1 MRAGGGS
8 RSSAAVNAPEEQSIS
23 GKAYDLAL
31 ALRLWRFVRP
41 HRRLFFLSLL
51 LLPVHQGFNLAQ
63 PLLLKIGID
72 AVSAGDGLTLMTTG
86 LLFAGALAAEAGTF
100 FFQYYLS
107 MKVAQRCLA
116 DLRVELFSHVQRL
129 PMSYFDRN
137 PVGRL
142 MTRMTTDVEVLQEMF
157 AAGAMNLVA
166 DLVLIAVIVAIMMSL
181 HVGMALVSLALIPFL
196 LIGIN
201 VFRLKARQTYRLIRT
216 RIARV
221 NAYLGEAI
229 PGMAVIQL
237 FNRQERSFEEFDDLN
252 RSHRDAIKRSNVY
265 EASLFSM
272 VEAAG
277 SLSIALL
284 LWYGGGEVLQGVVG
298 IGTFVAFSEYIRRLF
313 VPLRDFSNKYA
324 VIQAAMTAA
333 ERIFEL
339 LDTAPEQ
346 SGRRTEAVAGDGD
359 GATPTAAAAPVR
371 ALQAP
376 PDAAPVPAA
385 EASGASAIAAAAS
398 GTRMADSPATGNPAP
413 AAPATRAT
421 PEPAGNHPV
430 HAAVEFDN
438 VWFSY
443 RPNDPVLK
451 GVSFR
456 IEPGERVAV
465 IGATGSGKTTTIKLM
480 SRFYDV
486 DSGAVRLGGRDV
498 REWELDDLRRH
509 MGTVLQD
516 VFLFSGDILSNLKLG
531 NESIPEERIRA
542 AVRSANAE
550 GFIRRMPGGLR
561 AAVRERGNNLSAG
574 QRQLLALVRM
584 FVLDPEILVLDEAT
598 SSVDTETEFLVQGA
612 FEKIMAN
619 RTCLVIAHRLSTIR
633 NADRILVFHR
643 GVIREMG
650 SHAELMEKGGVYYRL
665 HQLQFQGEGSGGAE
679 AGDMAADR

>member
-1 MRAGGGS
+1 M
-8 RSSAAVNAPEEQSIS
+8 NAREEQENQENIS
-23 GKAYDLAL
+23 GKAYDVKL
-31 ALRLWRFVRP
+31 ALRLWRFIRP
-41 HRRLFFLSLL
+41 HRKIFFLSLL
-51 LLPVHQGFNLAQ
+51 LLPVHQCFNLAQ
-63 PLLLKIGID
+63 PLLLKAGID
-72 AVSAGDGLTLMTTG
+72 AVGAGDGFTLLTTG
-86 LLFAGALAAEAGTF
+86 VFFGVVLLAEAATF
-100 FFQYYLS
+100 FFQYYLA
-107 MKVAQRCLA
+107 MLVAQRCLA

-166 DLVLIAVIVAIMMSL
+166 DLVLIVAIVAIMCSL
-181 HVGMALVSLALIPFL
+181 HLEMALVSLALIPFL
-196 LIGIN
+196 LLGIN
-201 VFRLKARQTYRLIRT
+201 VFRIKARQTYRLIRT

-237 FNRQERSFEEFDDLN
+237 FNRQARSFEEFDDLN
-252 RSHRDAIKRSNVY
+252 RDHRDAIQRSNVY

-277 SLSIALL
+277 SLTIALL

-333 ERIFEL
+333 ERIFDL
-339 LDTAPEQ
+339 LDTPVEVP
-346 SGRRTEAVAGDGD
+346 GRAVE
-359 GATPTAAAAPVR
+359 P
-371 ALQAP
+371 
-376 PDAAPVPAA
+376 
-385 EASGASAIAAAAS
+385 
-398 GTRMADSPATGNPAP
+398 P
-413 AAPATRAT
+413 AAPLAATGPAAPSAVGSQPAAGIPPAAT
-421 PEPAGNHPV
+421 GPAAVIQPAAPSASAPAVIPPARG
-430 HAAVEFDN
+430 AVEFDD
-438 VWFSY
+438 VRFSY
-443 RPNDPVLK
+443 RPGDPVLK
-451 GVSFR
+451 GVSFK

-486 DSGAVRLGGRDV
+486 DSGVVRVGGRDV
-498 REWELDDLRRH
+498 REWDLDALRRH
-509 MGTVLQD
+509 MGVVLQD

-531 NESIPEERIRA
+531 NETIPEDRIRA
-542 AVRSANAE
+542 ALRSANAE
-550 GFIRRMPGGLR
+550 GFIRRLPGGLH
-561 AAVRERGNNLSAG
+561 APVRERGNNLSAG

-584 FVLDPEILVLDEAT
+584 FLVDPEILVLDEAT

-633 NADRILVFHR
+633 NADRIVVFHR

-650 SHAELMEKGGVYYRL
+650 SHAELMEQRGVYYRL
-665 HQLQFQGEGSGGAE
+665 HQLQFQGEGGAGAVPE
-679 AGDMAADR
+679 ARDMAAVD

>member
-1 MRAGGGS
+1 MRAGGGGYG
-8 RSSAAVNAPEEQSIS
+8 RGTGMNAPEEQDNIS
-23 GKAYDLAL
+23 GKAYDLKL
-31 ALRLWRFVRP
+31 ALRLWRFLRP
-41 HRRLFFLSLL
+41 HRKIFFLSLL

-72 AVSAGDGLTLMTTG
+72 AVSAGDGLTLMTAG
-86 LLFAGALAAEAGTF
+86 LLFAGALAAEATAY

-107 MKVAQRCLA
+107 IKVAQRCLA
-116 DLRVELFSHVQRL
+116 DLRVTLFSHVQRL
-129 PMSYFDRN
+129 PMSYFDKN

-166 DLVLIAVIVAIMMSL
+166 DLVLIAAIVAIMMSL
-181 HVGMALVSLALIPFL
+181 HMELALVSLALIPFL
-196 LIGIN
+196 LVGIN

-237 FNRQERSFEEFDDLN
+237 FNRQARSFEEFDDLN
-252 RSHRDAIKRSNVY
+252 RSHRDAIKRSNIY

-284 LWYGGGEVLQGVVG
+284 LWFGGGEVLQGVVG

-339 LDTAPEQ
+339 LDTEPEK
-346 SGRRTEAVAGDGD
+346 SGRSAAPVAGTGDGD
-359 GATPTAAAAPVR
+359 GPTPARVP
-371 ALQAP
+371 
-376 PDAAPVPAA
+376 PVPA
-385 EASGASAIAAAAS
+385 GN
-398 GTRMADSPATGNPAP
+398 DSTG
-413 AAPATRAT
+413 
-421 PEPAGNHPV
+421 
-430 HAAVEFDN
+430 AAVEFDN

-486 DSGAVRLGGRDV
+486 DSGVVRVGGRDV
-498 REWELDDLRRH
+498 RDWDLDSLRRH
-509 MGTVLQD
+509 MGVVLQD

-531 NESIPEERIRA
+531 NPDVPEERIRA
-542 AVRSANAE
+542 ALRNANAE
-550 GFIRRMPGGLR
+550 GFVRRLPGGLQ
-561 AAVRERGNNLSAG
+561 APVRERGNNLSAG

-584 FVLDPEILVLDEAT
+584 FVVDPEILVLDEAT

-633 NADRILVFHR
+633 NADRIVVFHR

-665 HQLQFQGEGSGGAE
+665 HQLQFQGEGNGGA
-679 AGDMAADR
+679 ARDVAADR

>member
-1 MRAGGGS
+1 MRAGGGY
-8 RSSAAVNAPEEQSIS
+8 RNRAAMNAPEEQESIS
-23 GKAYDLAL
+23 GKAYDLKL
-31 ALRLWRFVRP
+31 ALRLWRFLRP
-41 HRRLFFLSLL
+41 HRKIFFLSLL

-86 LLFAGALAAEAGTF
+86 LLFAGALAAEAAAY

-116 DLRVELFSHVQRL
+116 DLRVEIFSHVQRL

-166 DLVLIAVIVAIMMSL
+166 DLVLIAAIVAIMMSL
-181 HVGMALVSLALIPFL
+181 HLEMALVSLALIPFL
-196 LIGIN
+196 LLGIN

-237 FNRQERSFEEFDDLN
+237 FNRQARSFEEFDDLN
-252 RSHRDAIKRSNVY
+252 RSHRDAIKRSNIY

-339 LDTAPEQ
+339 LDTAPEK
-346 SGRRTEAVAGDGD
+346 SGRSAEPVAGTGD
-359 GATPTAAAAPVR
+359 GAAPTP
-371 ALQAP
+371 AL
-376 PDAAPVPAA
+376 V
-385 EASGASAIAAAAS
+385 
-398 GTRMADSPATGNPAP
+398 PATGGPATRVPPAP
-413 AAPATRAT
+413 AGND
-421 PEPAGNHPV
+421 PAG
-430 HAAVEFDN
+430 AAVEFDN

-480 SRFYDV
+480 GRFYDV
-486 DSGAVRLGGRDV
+486 DSGAVRVGGRDV
-498 REWELDDLRRH
+498 REWELDALRRH

-531 NESIPEERIRA
+531 NESIPEERVRA

-665 HQLQFQGEGSGGAE
+665 HQLQFQGEGSGGE
-679 AGDMAADR
+679 ARGVAADR

>member
-1 MRAGGGS
+1 MRAGGGGYG
-8 RSSAAVNAPEEQSIS
+8 RGTAMNAPEEQDNIS
-23 GKAYDLAL
+23 GKAYDLKL
-31 ALRLWRFVRP
+31 ALRLWRFLRP
-41 HRRLFFLSLL
+41 HRKIFFLSLL

-72 AVSAGDGLTLMTTG
+72 AVSAGDGLTLMTAG
-86 LLFAGALAAEAGTF
+86 LLFAGALAAEAAAY

-116 DLRVELFSHVQRL
+116 DLRVTLFSHVQRL
-129 PMSYFDRN
+129 PMSYFDKN

-166 DLVLIAVIVAIMMSL
+166 DLVLIAAIVAIMMSL
-181 HVGMALVSLALIPFL
+181 HMELALVSLALIPFL
-196 LIGIN
+196 LVGIN

-237 FNRQERSFEEFDDLN
+237 FNRQARSFEEFDDLN
-252 RSHRDAIKRSNVY
+252 RSHRDAIKRSNIY

-284 LWYGGGEVLQGVVG
+284 LWFGGGEVLQGVVG

-339 LDTAPEQ
+339 LDTEPEK
-346 SGRRTEAVAGDGD
+346 SGRSAAPVAGTGDGD
-359 GATPTAAAAPVR
+359 GPTP
-371 ALQAP
+371 ALVP
-376 PDAAPVPAA
+376 PVPA
-385 EASGASAIAAAAS
+385 
-398 GTRMADSPATGNPAP
+398 GND
-413 AAPATRAT
+413 TN
-421 PEPAGNHPV
+421 G
-430 HAAVEFDN
+430 AAVEFDN

-486 DSGAVRLGGRDV
+486 DSGAVRVGGRDV
-498 REWELDDLRRH
+498 REWELDALRRH

-531 NESIPEERIRA
+531 NESIPEERVRA

-550 GFIRRMPGGLR
+550 GFIRRMPGGLN
-561 AAVRERGNNLSAG
+561 AVVRERGNNLSAG

-633 NADRILVFHR
+633 NADRIVVFHR

-650 SHAELMEKGGVYYRL
+650 SHAELMENGGVYYRL
-665 HQLQFQGEGSGGAE
+665 HQLQFQGEGNGGE
-679 AGDMAADR
+679 ARGVVADR

>member
-1 MRAGGGS
+1 M
-8 RSSAAVNAPEEQSIS
+8 NAREDQESIS
-23 GKAYDLAL
+23 GKAGDVELAR
-31 ALRLWRFVRP
+31 RLWRFLRP
-41 HRRLFFLSLL
+41 HRRVFFLSLL
-51 LLPVHQGFNLAQ
+51 LLPLHQCFNLAQ
-63 PLLLKIGID
+63 PLLLKAGID
-72 AVSAGDGLTLMTTG
+72 AVGQGDGFTLLTAG
-86 LLFAGALAAEAGTF
+86 VLFLAALLADAATF
-100 FFQYYLS
+100 FFQYYLA
-107 MKVAQRCLA
+107 MLVAQRCLA
-116 DLRVELFSHVQRL
+116 DLRVELFSHVQQL

-157 AAGAMNLVA
+157 AAGAMNLAA
-166 DLVLIAVIVAIMMSL
+166 DLVLIVAIVAIMLSL
-181 HVGMALVSLALIPFL
+181 HLEMALISLAMIPFL
-196 LIGIN
+196 LLAIN
-201 VFRLKARQTYRLIRT
+201 VFRLKARQTYRLIRS

-237 FNRQERSFEEFDDLN
+237 FNRQARSFEEFDDLN
-252 RSHRDAIKRSNVY
+252 RAHRDAIQRSNVY

-277 SLSIALL
+277 SLSLALL

-339 LDTAPEQ
+339 LDTPREAP
-346 SGRRTEAVAGDGD
+346 GPVA
-359 GATPTAAAAPVR
+359 AAAAAPAV
-371 ALQAP
+371 
-376 PDAAPVPAA
+376 V
-385 EASGASAIAAAAS
+385 
-398 GTRMADSPATGNPAP
+398 
-413 AAPATRAT
+413 
-421 PEPAGNHPV
+421 HPSRG
-430 HAAVEFDN
+430 AVEFDD

-443 RPNDPVLK
+443 RPGDPVLK

-486 DSGAVRLGGRDV
+486 DRGVVRVSGRDV
-498 REWELDDLRRH
+498 REWDLDALRRH
-509 MGTVLQD
+509 MGVVLQD
-516 VFLFSGDILSNLKLG
+516 VFLFSGDILSNLQLG
-531 NESIPEERIRA
+531 NRSVPEDRIRA
-542 AVRSANAE
+542 ALRSANAE
-550 GFIRRMPGGLR
+550 GFIRRLPGGLR
-561 AAVRERGNNLSAG
+561 APVRERGNNLSAG

-633 NADRILVFHR
+633 NADRIVVFHR
-643 GVIREMG
+643 GVLREMG
-650 SHAELMEKGGVYYRL
+650 SHTELMEKRGVYHRL
-665 HQLQFQGEGSGGAE
+665 HQLQFQGEGTAVAPE
-679 AGDMAADR
+679 VRNAAAVD

>member
-1 MRAGGGS
+1 M
-8 RSSAAVNAPEEQSIS
+8 NAREDQENIS
-23 GKAYDLAL
+23 GKAYDVAL
-31 ALRLWRFVRP
+31 ARRLWRFIRP
-41 HRRLFFLSLL
+41 HRKIFLLSLL
-51 LLPVHQGFNLAQ
+51 LLPVHQCFNLAQ
-63 PLLLKIGID
+63 PLLLKAAID
-72 AVSAGDGLTLMTTG
+72 AVGAGDGFTLMTTG
-86 LLFAGALAAEAGTF
+86 LLFFTALLVEAAAF
-100 FFQYYLS
+100 FLQYYLS
-107 MKVAQRCLA
+107 ALVAQRCLA

-137 PVGRL
+137 PVGRV

-157 AAGAMNLVA
+157 AAGAINLVA
-166 DLVLIAVIVAIMMSL
+166 DLVLIGAIVAIMLSL
-181 HVGMALVSLALIPFL
+181 HLGLALVSLAMIPFL
-196 LIGIN
+196 LVAIN
-201 VFRLKARQTYRLIRT
+201 VFRVKARQTYRLIRS

-237 FNRQERSFEEFDDLN
+237 FNRQARSFEEFDDLN
-252 RSHRDAIKRSNVY
+252 RDHRDAIQRSNVY

-284 LWYGGGEVLQGVVG
+284 LWYGGGEVLQGIVS

-339 LDTAPEQ
+339 LDTPREAP
-346 SGRRTEAVAGDGD
+346 GRAASPAAARP
-359 GATPTAAAAPVR
+359 ATP
-371 ALQAP
+371 
-376 PDAAPVPAA
+376 PAA
-385 EASGASAIAAAAS
+385 LV
-398 GTRMADSPATGNPAP
+398 
-413 AAPATRAT
+413 
-421 PEPAGNHPV
+421 EPSRG
-430 HAAVEFDN
+430 AVEFDD
-438 VWFSY
+438 VWFGY

-486 DSGAVRLGGRDV
+486 DSGVVRVGGRDV
-498 REWELDDLRRH
+498 REWDLDALRRH
-509 MGTVLQD
+509 LGVVLQD
-516 VFLFSGDILSNLKLG
+516 VFLFSGDILSNLQFG
-531 NESIPEERIRA
+531 NGSVPEDRIRA
-542 AVRSANAE
+542 ALRNANAE
-550 GFIRRMPGGLR
+550 GFIRRLPGGLH
-561 AAVRERGNNLSAG
+561 APVRERGNNLSAG

-584 FVLDPEILVLDEAT
+584 FVVDPEILVLDEAT
-598 SSVDTETEFLVQGA
+598 SSVDSETEFLVQGA
-612 FEKIMAN
+612 FEKIMAD

-633 NADRILVFHR
+633 NADRIVVFHR

-650 SHAELMEKGGVYYRL
+650 SHTELMEQRGVYYRL
-665 HQLQFQGEGSGGAE
+665 HQLQFEGEGGGAAGPE
-679 AGDMAADR
+679 ARDVAAVD

>member
-1 MRAGGGS
+1 MRAGGGY
-8 RSSAAVNAPEEQSIS
+8 RNRAAMNAPEEQESIS
-23 GKAYDLAL
+23 GKAYDLKL
-31 ALRLWRFVRP
+31 ALRLWRFLRP
-41 HRRLFFLSLL
+41 HRKIFFLSLL

-86 LLFAGALAAEAGTF
+86 LLFAGALAAEAAAY

-116 DLRVELFSHVQRL
+116 DLRVEIFSHVQRL

-166 DLVLIAVIVAIMMSL
+166 DLVLIAAIVAIMMSL
-181 HVGMALVSLALIPFL
+181 HVEMALVSLALIPFL
-196 LIGIN
+196 LLGIN

-252 RSHRDAIKRSNVY
+252 RSHRDAIKRSNIY

-339 LDTAPEQ
+339 LDTASEK
-346 SGRRTEAVAGDGD
+346 SGRDAEPVAGTVPTAVSASAQESGVAPATGAPATQAAD
-359 GATPTAAAAPVR
+359 GAPTDANPASTAAANAASTVIPGT
-371 ALQAP
+371 AP
-376 PDAAPVPAA
+376 PASVETTDAV
-385 EASGASAIAAAAS
+385 
-398 GTRMADSPATGNPAP
+398 R
-413 AAPATRAT
+413 
-421 PEPAGNHPV
+421 
-430 HAAVEFDN
+430 AAVEFDN

-480 SRFYDV
+480 GRFYDV
-486 DSGAVRLGGRDV
+486 DSGAVRVGGRDV
-498 REWELDDLRRH
+498 REWELDALRRH

-531 NESIPEERIRA
+531 NESIPEERVRA

-643 GVIREMG
+643 GVIREVG

-665 HQLQFQGEGSGGAE
+665 HQLQFQGEGSGGE
-679 AGDMAADR
+679 ARGVAADR

>member
-1 MRAGGGS
+1 M
-8 RSSAAVNAPEEQSIS
+8 NARDEQENVS
-23 GKAYDLAL
+23 GKAYDVELAR
-31 ALRLWRFVRP
+31 RLWRFIRP
-41 HRRLFFLSLL
+41 HCKVFFLSLL
-51 LLPVHQGFNLAQ
+51 LLPVHQLFNLVQ
-63 PLLLKIGID
+63 PLLLKAAFD
-72 AVSAGDGLTLMTTG
+72 AVGAGDGFTLLTTG
-86 LLFAGALAAEAGTF
+86 VLFGVALLAEAGTF
-100 FFQYYLS
+100 FFQYYLA
-107 MKVAQRCLA
+107 MLVAQRCLA
-116 DLRVELFSHVQRL
+116 DLRVAVFSHVQRL

-166 DLVLIAVIVAIMMSL
+166 DLVLIVAIVAIMLSL
-181 HVGMALVSLALIPFL
+181 HLELALVSLALVPFL
-196 LIGIN
+196 LLGVN
-201 VFRLKARQTYRLIRT
+201 VFRIKARQTYRLIRT

-237 FNRQERSFEEFDDLN
+237 FNRQARSFEEFDELN
-252 RSHRDAIKRSNVY
+252 RDHRDAIQRSNVY

-339 LDTAPEQ
+339 LDTPVEVPGRAAASTDAP
-346 SGRRTEAVAGDGD
+346 VA
-359 GATPTAAAAPVR
+359 AAAPPAAASPTAPTAAAA
-371 ALQAP
+371 
-376 PDAAPVPAA
+376 
-385 EASGASAIAAAAS
+385 
-398 GTRMADSPATGNPAP
+398 AP
-413 AAPATRAT
+413 ALVRPDR
-421 PEPAGNHPV
+421 G
-430 HAAVEFDN
+430 AVEFDD

-443 RPNDPVLK
+443 RPGDPVLK

-486 DSGAVRLGGRDV
+486 DSGVVRVGGRDV
-498 REWELDDLRRH
+498 RDWDLDALRHH
-509 MGTVLQD
+509 MGVVLQD
-516 VFLFSGDILSNLKLG
+516 VFLFSGDIASNLKLG
-531 NESIPEERIRA
+531 NPDVPEERIRA
-542 AVRSANAE
+542 ALRNANAE
-550 GFIRRMPGGLR
+550 GFVRRLPGGLQ
-561 AAVRERGNNLSAG
+561 APVRERGNNLSAG

-584 FVLDPEILVLDEAT
+584 FVVDPEILVLDEAT

-633 NADRILVFHR
+633 NADRIVVFHR

-650 SHAELMEKGGVYYRL
+650 SHAELMEKGGVYHRL
-665 HQLQFQGEGSGGAE
+665 HQLQFQGEGGGADARE
-679 AGDMAADR
+679 TGELAPAD

>member
-1 MRAGGGS
+1 MRAGGGY
-8 RSSAAVNAPEEQSIS
+8 RNRAAMNAPEEQESIS
-23 GKAYDLAL
+23 GKAYDLKL
-31 ALRLWRFVRP
+31 ALRLWRFLRP
-41 HRRLFFLSLL
+41 HRKIFFLSLL

-86 LLFAGALAAEAGTF
+86 LLFAGALAAEAAAY

-116 DLRVELFSHVQRL
+116 DLRVEIFSHVQRL

-166 DLVLIAVIVAIMMSL
+166 DLVLIAAIVAIMMSL
-181 HVGMALVSLALIPFL
+181 HVEMALVSLALIPFL
-196 LIGIN
+196 LLGIN

-237 FNRQERSFEEFDDLN
+237 FNRQARSFEEFDDLN
-252 RSHRDAIKRSNVY
+252 RAHRDAIKRSNIY

-339 LDTAPEQ
+339 LDTAPEK
-346 SGRRTEAVAGDGD
+346 SGRDAEPVAGTVPTAVSASAQESGVAPATGAPATQAAD
-359 GATPTAAAAPVR
+359 GAPTDANPASTAAANAASTVIPGT
-371 ALQAP
+371 AP
-376 PDAAPVPAA
+376 PASVETTDAV
-385 EASGASAIAAAAS
+385 G
-398 GTRMADSPATGNPAP
+398 
-413 AAPATRAT
+413 
-421 PEPAGNHPV
+421 
-430 HAAVEFDN
+430 AAVEFDN

-480 SRFYDV
+480 GRFYDV
-486 DSGAVRLGGRDV
+486 DSGAVRVGGRDV
-498 REWELDDLRRH
+498 REWELDALRRH

-531 NESIPEERIRA
+531 NESIPEERVRA

-643 GVIREMG
+643 GVIREVG
-650 SHAELMEKGGVYYRL
+650 SHAELIEKGGVYYRL
-665 HQLQFQGEGSGGAE
+665 HQLQFQGEGSGGE
-679 AGDMAADR
+679 ARGVAADR

>member
-1 MRAGGGS
+1 MNYRTATD
-8 RSSAAVNAPEEQSIS
+8 EQENVS

-31 ALRLWRFVRP
+31 ALRLWRFIRP
-41 HRRLFFLSLL
+41 HRKVFFLSLL
-51 LLPVHQGFNLAQ
+51 LLPVHQLFNLVQ
-63 PLLLKIGID
+63 PLLLMAAFD
-72 AVSAGDGLTLMTTG
+72 AVGDGDGFTLLTTG
-86 LLFAGALAAEAGTF
+86 VLFGVALLAEAGTF
-100 FFQYYLS
+100 FCQYYLA
-107 MKVAQRCLA
+107 MLVAQRCLA
-116 DLRVELFSHVQRL
+116 DLRIALFSHVQRL

-137 PVGRL
+137 PVGRV

-157 AAGAMNLVA
+157 SAGAMNLVA
-166 DLVLIAVIVAIMMSL
+166 DLVLIAAIVAIMLSL
-181 HVGMALVSLALIPFL
+181 HLELALVSLALVPFL
-196 LIGIN
+196 LLAIN
-201 VFRLKARQTYRLIRT
+201 VFRIKARQTYRLTRT

-237 FNRQERSFEEFDDLN
+237 FNRQAKSFDEFDGLN
-252 RSHRDAIKRSNVY
+252 RDHRDAIQRSNVY

-284 LWYGGGEVLQGVVG
+284 LWHGGGEVLQGVVG
-298 IGTFVAFSEYIRRLF
+298 IGTFVAFSEYIKRLF

-339 LDTAPEQ
+339 LDTPVEVPGRTAPPP
-346 SGRRTEAVAGDGD
+346 VA
-359 GATPTAAAAPVR
+359 APTAA
-371 ALQAP
+371 
-376 PDAAPVPAA
+376 PA
-385 EASGASAIAAAAS
+385 GA
-398 GTRMADSPATGNPAP
+398 TLADTAP
-413 AAPATRAT
+413 AAAGQPAVVPPPAASSSI
-421 PEPAGNHPV
+421 EPSRG
-430 HAAVEFDN
+430 AVEFDD

-443 RPNDPVLK
+443 RPGDPVLK

-486 DSGAVRLGGRDV
+486 DSGVVRVGGRDV
-498 REWELDDLRRH
+498 RDWDLDALRRH
-509 MGTVLQD
+509 MGVVLQD

-531 NESIPEERIRA
+531 NPDVSEERIRA
-542 AVRSANAE
+542 ALRNANAE
-550 GFIRRMPGGLR
+550 GFVRRLPGGLQ
-561 AAVRERGNNLSAG
+561 APVRERGNNLSAG

-584 FVLDPEILVLDEAT
+584 FVVDPEILVLDEAT

-633 NADRILVFHR
+633 NADRIVVFHR

-665 HQLQFQGEGSGGAE
+665 HQLQFQEGGG
-679 AGDMAADR
+679 DTVPPDVLDTAADP

>member
-1 MRAGGGS
+1 M
-8 RSSAAVNAPEEQSIS
+8 NARDDQDHVS
-23 GKAYDLAL
+23 GKAYDAELAR
-31 ALRLWRFVRP
+31 RLWRFIRP
-41 HRRLFFLSLL
+41 HRKVFFLSLL
-51 LLPVHQGFNLAQ
+51 LLPVHQLFNLVQ
-63 PLLLKIGID
+63 PLLLKAGID
-72 AVSAGDGLTLMTTG
+72 AVAAGDGLTLLHT
-86 LLFAGALAAEAGTF
+86 GALFGVALLAEAGTF
-100 FFQYYLS
+100 FFQYYLA
-107 MKVAQRCLA
+107 MLVAQRCLA
-116 DLRVELFSHVQRL
+116 DMRVAVFSHVQRL

-137 PVGRL
+137 PVGRV

-166 DLVLIAVIVAIMMSL
+166 DLVLIVAIVGIMLSL
-181 HVGMALVSLALIPFL
+181 HPELALVSLALVPFL
-196 LIGIN
+196 LLGVN
-201 VFRLKARQTYRLIRT
+201 VFRIKARQTYRLIRT

-237 FNRQERSFEEFDDLN
+237 FNRQARSFEEFDDLN
-252 RSHRDAIKRSNVY
+252 RAHRDAIQRSNVY

-339 LDTAPEQ
+339 LDTPVEAP
-346 SGRRTEAVAGDGD
+346 GRAA
-359 GATPTAAAAPVR
+359 AAAAAP
-371 ALQAP
+371 A
-376 PDAAPVPAA
+376 PAA
-385 EASGASAIAAAAS
+385 SPVAV
-398 GTRMADSPATGNPAP
+398 SPATAS
-413 AAPATRAT
+413 AAPAVVR
-421 PEPAGNHPV
+421 PDRG
-430 HAAVEFDN
+430 AVEFDD

-443 RPNDPVLK
+443 RPDDPVLK

-486 DSGAVRLGGRDV
+486 DSGVVRVGGRDV
-498 REWELDDLRRH
+498 RDWDLDALRRH
-509 MGTVLQD
+509 MGVVLQD

-531 NESIPEERIRA
+531 NPDVPEERIRTA
-542 AVRSANAE
+542 LRSANAE
-550 GFIRRMPGGLR
+550 GFVRRLPGGLQ
-561 AAVRERGNNLSAG
+561 APVRERGNNLSAG

-584 FVLDPEILVLDEAT
+584 FVVDPEILVLDEAT
-598 SSVDTETEFLVQGA
+598 SSVDTETEFLVQAA

-633 NADRILVFHR
+633 NADRIVVFHR
-643 GVIREMG
+643 GMIREVG
-650 SHAELMEKGGVYYRL
+650 THAELMEQGGVYYRL
-665 HQLQFQGEGSGGAE
+665 HQLQFQEEGRA
-679 AGDMAADR
+679 AGRWDLAPVE

>member
-1 MRAGGGS
+1 M
-8 RSSAAVNAPEEQSIS
+8 NAPEEQSIS

>member
-1 MRAGGGS
+1 MRAGRGLGN
-8 RSSAAVNAPEEQSIS
+8 RAAMNAPEEQEGIS
-23 GKAYDLAL
+23 GKAYDLKL
-31 ALRLWRFVRP
+31 ALRLWRFLRP
-41 HRRLFFLSLL
+41 HRKIFFLSLL

-86 LLFAGALAAEAGTF
+86 LLFAGALAAEAAAY

-116 DLRVELFSHVQRL
+116 DLRVEIFSHVQRL

-166 DLVLIAVIVAIMMSL
+166 DLVLIAAIVAIMMSL
-181 HVGMALVSLALIPFL
+181 HLEMALVSLALIPFL
-196 LIGIN
+196 LLGIN

-237 FNRQERSFEEFDDLN
+237 FNRQARSFEEFDDLN
-252 RSHRDAIKRSNVY
+252 RAHRDAIKRSNVY

-339 LDTAPEQ
+339 LDTEPEK
-346 SGRRTEAVAGDGD
+346 SGRSAEPVADTVPTAVPASARES
-359 GATPTAAAAPVR
+359 GATPATGAAATV
-371 ALQAP
+371 L
-376 PDAAPVPAA
+376 
-385 EASGASAIAAAAS
+385 
-398 GTRMADSPATGNPAP
+398 AP
-413 AAPATRAT
+413 AARAADGAPTDANAASTVIPGTARPASVETTDAVR
-421 PEPAGNHPV
+421 
-430 HAAVEFDN
+430 AAVEFDN

-480 SRFYDV
+480 GRFYDV
-486 DSGAVRLGGRDV
+486 DSGAVRVGGRDV
-498 REWELDDLRRH
+498 REWELDALRRH

-531 NESIPEERIRA
+531 NESISEERVRA

-643 GVIREMG
+643 GVIREVG

-665 HQLQFQGEGSGGAE
+665 HQLQFQGEGSGGE
-679 AGDMAADR
+679 ARGVAADR

>member
-1 MRAGGGS
+1 M
-8 RSSAAVNAPEEQSIS
+8 NAREEQEIVS

-31 ALRLWRFVRP
+31 ARRLWRFIRP
-41 HRRLFFLSLL
+41 HRKVFFLSVL
-51 LLPVHQGFNLAQ
+51 LLPVHQCFNLAQ
-63 PLLLKIGID
+63 PLLLKGGID
-72 AVSAGDGLTLMTTG
+72 AIGAGDGFTLLTTG
-86 LLFAGALAAEAGTF
+86 VLFFAALLAEAATF
-100 FFQYYLS
+100 FFQYYLA
-107 MKVAQRCLA
+107 MLVAQRCLA

-166 DLVLIAVIVAIMMSL
+166 DLVLIAAIVAIMLSL
-181 HVGMALVSLALIPFL
+181 HVGLALVSLAMIPFL
-196 LIGIN
+196 LVAIN
-201 VFRLKARQTYRLIRT
+201 VFRVKARQTYRLTRT

-237 FNRQERSFEEFDDLN
+237 FNRQARSFEEFDDLN
-252 RSHRDAIKRSNVY
+252 RDHRDAIQRSNVY
-265 EASLFSM
+265 EASLFSI

-284 LWYGGGEVLQGVVG
+284 LWYGGGEVLQGIVS

-339 LDTAPEQ
+339 LDTAPEVP
-346 SGRRTEAVAGDGD
+346 GRAASPATTRP
-359 GATPTAAAAPVR
+359 ATPPAAAPAVVKPSR
-371 ALQAP
+371 
-376 PDAAPVPAA
+376 
-385 EASGASAIAAAAS
+385 G
-398 GTRMADSPATGNPAP
+398 
-413 AAPATRAT
+413 
-421 PEPAGNHPV
+421 
-430 HAAVEFDN
+430 AVEFDD

-451 GVSFR
+451 GVSFK

-486 DSGAVRLGGRDV
+486 DSGVVRVGGRDV
-498 REWELDDLRRH
+498 REWDLDALRRH
-509 MGTVLQD
+509 MGVVLQD
-516 VFLFSGDILSNLKLG
+516 VFLFSGDILSNLRLG
-531 NESIPEERIRA
+531 NQSIPEDAIKA
-542 AVRSANAE
+542 AVRSGNAE
-550 GFIRRMPGGLR
+550 GFIRRLPGGLR
-561 AAVRERGNNLSAG
+561 APVRERGNNLSAG

-584 FVLDPEILVLDEAT
+584 FVVDPEILVLDEAT

-633 NADRILVFHR
+633 NADRIVVFHR

-650 SHAELMEKGGVYYRL
+650 SHTELMEQRGVYYRL
-665 HQLQFQGEGSGGAE
+665 HELQFQGEGAGAAAPE
-679 AGDMAADR
+679 APDMAVVD

>member
-1 MRAGGGS
+1 MRAGGGL
-8 RSSAAVNAPEEQSIS
+8 RNSAAMNAPEEQDNIS

-31 ALRLWRFVRP
+31 ALRLWRFLYP
-41 HRRLFFLSLL
+41 HRKVFFLSLL
-51 LLPVHQGFNLAQ
+51 LLPVHQCFNLAQ
-63 PLLLKIGID
+63 PLLLKAGID
-72 AVSAGDGLTLMTTG
+72 AISAGDGLTLMTTG
-86 LLFAGALAAEAGTF
+86 LLFAGALAAEAGAF

-107 MKVAQRCLA
+107 MLVAQRCLA
-116 DLRVELFSHVQRL
+116 DLRVALFSHVQRL

-166 DLVLIAVIVAIMMSL
+166 DLVLIAAIVAIMMSL
-181 HVGMALVSLALIPFL
+181 HLELALVSLALIPFL
-196 LIGIN
+196 LVGIN
-201 VFRLKARQTYRLIRT
+201 IFRLKARQTYRLIRT

-237 FNRQERSFEEFDDLN
+237 FNRQARSFEEFDGLN
-252 RSHRDAIKRSNVY
+252 RDHRDAIKRSNVY

-284 LWYGGGEVLQGVVG
+284 LWFGGGEVLQGVVG

-339 LDTAPEQ
+339 LDTPVEAP
-346 SGRRTEAVAGDGD
+346 GRV
-359 GATPTAAAAPVR
+359 AAAPASAVVTTGS
-371 ALQAP
+371 AL
-376 PDAAPVPAA
+376 AATASAAEVTAAVTASTPAA
-385 EASGASAIAAAAS
+385 AV
-398 GTRMADSPATGNPAP
+398 
-413 AAPATRAT
+413 
-421 PEPAGNHPV
+421 V
-430 HAAVEFDN
+430 HREQGAVEFDD

-443 RPNDPVLK
+443 RPGDPVLK

-486 DSGAVRLGGRDV
+486 DSGVVRVGGRDV
-498 REWELDDLRRH
+498 RDWDLDALRRH
-509 MGTVLQD
+509 MGVVLQD

-531 NESIPEERIRA
+531 NPDVPEERIRA
-542 AVRSANAE
+542 ALRSANAE
-550 GFIRRMPGGLR
+550 GFIRRMPGGLQ

-584 FVLDPEILVLDEAT
+584 FVVDPEILVLDEAT

-612 FEKIMAN
+612 FEKIMAG

-633 NADRILVFHR
+633 NADRIVVFHR

-650 SHAELMEKGGVYYRL
+650 SHTELMEKRGVYYRL
-665 HQLQFQGEGSGGAE
+665 HQLQFQGEGGVAASPGARE
-679 AGDMAADR
+679 LAAER

>member
-1 MRAGGGS
+1 M
-8 RSSAAVNAPEEQSIS
+8 NARDDQDHVS
-23 GKAYDLAL
+23 GKAYDAELAR
-31 ALRLWRFVRP
+31 RLWRFIRP
-41 HRRLFFLSLL
+41 HRKVFFLSLL
-51 LLPVHQGFNLAQ
+51 LLPVHQLFNLVQ
-63 PLLLKIGID
+63 PLLLKAGID
-72 AVSAGDGLTLMTTG
+72 AVAAGDGLTLLHT
-86 LLFAGALAAEAGTF
+86 GALFGVALLAEAGTF
-100 FFQYYLS
+100 FFQYYLA
-107 MKVAQRCLA
+107 MLVAQRCLA
-116 DLRVELFSHVQRL
+116 DMRVAVFSHVQRL

-137 PVGRL
+137 PVGRV

-166 DLVLIAVIVAIMMSL
+166 DLVLIVAIVGIMLSL
-181 HVGMALVSLALIPFL
+181 HPELALVSLALVPFL
-196 LIGIN
+196 LLGVN
-201 VFRLKARQTYRLIRT
+201 VFRIKARQTYRLIRT

-237 FNRQERSFEEFDDLN
+237 FNRQARSFEEFDDLN
-252 RSHRDAIKRSNVY
+252 RAHRDAIQRSNVY

-333 ERIFEL
+333 ERIFDL
-339 LDTAPEQ
+339 LDTPVEAP
-346 SGRRTEAVAGDGD
+346 GR
-359 GATPTAAAAPVR
+359 AAAA
-371 ALQAP
+371 
-376 PDAAPVPAA
+376 
-385 EASGASAIAAAAS
+385 
-398 GTRMADSPATGNPAP
+398 T
-413 AAPATRAT
+413 AAPATAASPAAASPAT
-421 PEPAGNHPV
+421 ASAAPAVVRPDRG
-430 HAAVEFDN
+430 AVEFDD

-443 RPNDPVLK
+443 RPDDPVLK

-486 DSGAVRLGGRDV
+486 DSGVVRVGGRDV
-498 REWELDDLRRH
+498 RDWDLDALRRH
-509 MGTVLQD
+509 MGVVLQD

-531 NESIPEERIRA
+531 NPDVPEERIRTA
-542 AVRSANAE
+542 LRSANAE
-550 GFIRRMPGGLR
+550 GFVRRLPGGLQ
-561 AAVRERGNNLSAG
+561 APVRERGNNLSAG

-584 FVLDPEILVLDEAT
+584 FVVDPEILVLDEAT
-598 SSVDTETEFLVQGA
+598 SSVDTETEFLVQAA

-633 NADRILVFHR
+633 NADRIVVFHR
-643 GVIREMG
+643 GMIREVG
-650 SHAELMEKGGVYYRL
+650 THAELMEQGGVYYRL
-665 HQLQFQGEGSGGAE
+665 HQLQFQEEGRA
-679 AGDMAADR
+679 AGRWDLAPVE